1 MNAKATEPSARRDDA
16 TSGATR
22 IRTIDSQELLGNSR
36 ELRIRHQGESYTLR
50 LTRLG
55 KLILTK

>member
-1 MNAKATEPSARRDDA
+1 MSSTPVQRPGRARNLSHREAKTVSSA
-16 TSGATR
+16 
-22 IRTIDSQELLGNSR
+22 ELLGEQR
-36 ELRIRHQGESYTLR
+36 ELRIVHQGEQYVLR

>member
-1 MNAKATEPSARRDDA
+1 MSTHKPIDDRTPAPVVPMAQQRRVSSA
-16 TSGATR
+16 
-22 IRTIDSQELLGNSR
+22 ELLGDQR
-36 ELRIRHQGESYTLR
+36 ELRIEHQGEQYTLR

>member
-1 MNAKATEPSARRDDA
+1 VSSA
-16 TSGATR
+16 
-22 IRTIDSQELLGNSR
+22 ELLGEQR
-36 ELRIRHQGESYTLR
+36 ELRILHQGEHYVLR